1 MSEHAAHWDSVYQR
15 KQPDEVS
22 WYRAHLER
30 SLAFVDQAA
39 LGAESTI
46 IDVGGGA
53 STFVDDLLSRGYRGV
68 SVLDISA
75 AAIETAR
82 RRLAE
87 RAAGVHWLVGD
98 VTELALPEH
107 AYDFWHDRAVF
118 HFLRDP
124 ISRQRYVAQVRR
136 AVKPGGHVVVAT
148 FGPQGPQRCSG
159 LDVMRYDADQLHE
172 EFGSDFE
179 KVDSASELHATPSGA
194 QQQFV
199 YCYCRVSA
207 SGPR

>member
-1 MSEHAAHWDSVYQR
+1 MSERAAHWESVYQR
-15 KQPDEVS
+15 KKPDEVS

-39 LGAESTI
+39 LGREAAL

-53 STFVDDLLSRGYRGV
+53 STFVDDLVARGFESV
-68 SVLDISA
+68 SVLDLSA
-75 AAIETAR
+75 SAIETAK
-82 RRLAE
+82 RRLGAE
-87 RAAGVHWLVGD
+87 AGRVRWLVGD
-98 VTELALPEH
+98 VTDFAFPEH

-118 HFLRDP
+118 HFLQDP
-124 ISRQRYVAQVRR
+124 LARQRYVAQVRR

-159 LDVMRYDADQLHE
+159 LDVMRYDADQLHG
-172 EFGSDFE
+172 EFGSDFA
-179 KVDSASELHATPSGA
+179 KVDSAIELHATPSGS

-207 SGPR
+207 SR